1 MAWINLTFFAEEKDI
16 DLLSEA
22 LETRGAL
29 SIFIQDKNL
38 NNSDEELIFG
48 EPHSGPNKFWATNQI
63 QALFNDSVKIE
74 EIQDELILNFKDIDF
89 KFTASSVSE
98 TDWVKLSQ
106 SQFKPICIKNRI
118 NIVPSWHKI
127 NNPKLINIILDP
139 GLAFGTGA
147 HPTTHLCTEWLID
160 NVSKEKKVLDYGCG
174 SGILAIAAYKLGA
187 KMVKGID
194 IDPQAI
200 IASKENGALNECN
213 IDWFNTDKDFKFQAD
228 LLVANILSSA
238 LSVLAPLLA
247 SYCLP
252 KGKIALSG
260 ILEAQENQIKK
271 IYAPWFTFEK
281 TLKNNGWVCLSGV
294 KVQDEIL

>member
-16 DLLSEA
+16 DLLSEE
-22 LETRGAL
+22 LESSGAL

-38 NNSDEELIFG
+38 NTSDEELIFG
-48 EPHSGPNKFWATNQI
+48 EPHSGPNKFWATSQI
-63 QALFNDSVKIE
+63 QALFSDSVDIKR
-74 EIQDELILNFKDIDF
+74 IQHELISNFKDINF
-89 KFTASSVSE
+89 VFNTSFVSE

-106 SQFKPICIKNRI
+106 SQFMPICIKNRI
-118 NIVPSWHKI
+118 KIVQSWNEI
-127 NNPKLINIILDP
+127 ENPKLINIILDP

-174 SGILAIAAYKLGA
+174 SGILAIAAHKLGA
-187 KMVKGID
+187 KIVKGVD

-200 IASKENGALNECN
+200 IASKENGAINQCDIQWL
-213 IDWFNTDKDFKFQAD
+213 NTDKNFKFQAD
-228 LLVANILSSA
+228 LVIANILSSA

-247 SYCLP
+247 SYCSP

-260 ILEAQENQIKK
+260 ILESQESQIKK
-271 IYAPWFTFEK
+271 IYSPWFKFEK
-281 TLKNNGWVCLSGV
+281 TLKNGGWICLSGV
-294 KVQDEIL
+294 KE

>member
-63 QALFNDSVKIE
+63 QALFNNSVDIK
-74 EIQDELILNFKDIDF
+74 EIQDELVSNFQDIDF

-106 SQFKPICIKNRI
+106 SQFKPICIKDRI

-174 SGILAIAAYKLGA
+174 SGILAIVAYKLGA
-187 KMVKGID
+187 KMVKGVD

-200 IASKENGALNECN
+200 IASKENGTLNECN
-213 IDWFNTDKDFKFQAD
+213 IDWLNTDKDFKFQAD

-247 SYCLP
+247 SYCSP

-260 ILEAQENQIKK
+260 ILESQENQIKK
-271 IYAPWFTFEK
+271 IYAPWFTFEQ

-294 KVQDEIL
+294 KV

>member
-16 DLLSEA
+16 DLLSEE
-22 LETRGAL
+22 LESGGAL

-38 NNSDEELIFG
+38 NNSNEELIFG
-48 EPHSGPNKFWATNQI
+48 EPHSGPNKFWATSQI
-63 QALFNDSVKIE
+63 QALFSDSVDIKR
-74 EIQDELILNFKDIDF
+74 IQHELISNFKDINF
-89 KFTASSVSE
+89 VFNTSFVSE

-106 SQFKPICIKNRI
+106 SQFMPICIKNRI
-118 NIVPSWHKI
+118 KIVQSWNEI
-127 NNPKLINIILDP
+127 ENPKLINIILDP

-174 SGILAIAAYKLGA
+174 SGILAIAAHKLGA
-187 KMVKGID
+187 KTVKGVD

-200 IASKENGALNECN
+200 IASKENGAINQCN
-213 IDWFNTDKDFKFQAD
+213 IQWLNTDKNFKFQAD
-228 LLVANILSSA
+228 LVIANILSSA

-247 SYCLP
+247 SYCSP

-260 ILEAQENQIKK
+260 ILESQESQIKK
-271 IYAPWFTFEK
+271 IYSPWFEFEK
-281 TLKNNGWVCLSGV
+281 TLKNGGWICLSGI
-294 KVQDEIL
+294 KE

>member
-16 DLLSEA
+16 NLLSEE
-22 LETRGAL
+22 LESSGAL

-38 NNSDEELIFG
+38 NNSNEELIFG
-48 EPHSGPNKFWATNQI
+48 EPHSGPNKFWATSQI
-63 QALFNDSVKIE
+63 QALFSDSLDIKR
-74 EIQDELILNFKDIDF
+74 IQHELISNFKDINF
-89 KFTASSVSE
+89 VFNTSFVSE

-106 SQFKPICIKNRI
+106 SQFKPIYIKNRI
-118 NIVPSWHKI
+118 EIVQSWNEI
-127 NNPKLINIILDP
+127 ENPKLINIILDP

-174 SGILAIAAYKLGA
+174 SGILAIAAHKLGA
-187 KMVKGID
+187 KIVKGVD

-200 IASKENGALNECN
+200 IASKENGAINQCDIQWL
-213 IDWFNTDKDFKFQAD
+213 NTDKNFKFQAD
-228 LLVANILSSA
+228 LVIANILSSA

-247 SYCLP
+247 SYCSP

-260 ILEAQENQIKK
+260 ILESQESQIKK
-271 IYAPWFTFEK
+271 IYSPWFKFEK
-281 TLKNNGWVCLSGV
+281 TLKSEGWICLSGV
-294 KVQDEIL
+294 KE

>member
-63 QALFNDSVKIE
+63 QALFNDSVDIK
-74 EIQDELILNFKDIDF
+74 EIQDELVSNFQDIDF

-106 SQFKPICIKNRI
+106 SQFKPICIKDRI

-187 KMVKGID
+187 KVVKGVD

-200 IASKENGALNECN
+200 IASKENGAVNECN
-213 IDWFNTDKDFKFQAD
+213 IDWLNTDKDFKFQAD

-247 SYCLP
+247 SYCAP

-260 ILEAQENQIKK
+260 ILESQENQIKK
-271 IYAPWFTFEK
+271 IYAPWFTFEQ
-281 TLKNNGWVCLSGV
+281 TSKNNGWVCLSGV
-294 KVQDEIL
+294 KV

>member
-16 DLLSEA
+16 DLLSEK
-22 LETRGAL
+22 LESSGAL

-48 EPHSGPNKFWATNQI
+48 EPHSGPNKFWATSQI
-63 QALFNDSVKIE
+63 QALFSDSVDIKR
-74 EIQDELILNFKDIDF
+74 IQHELISNFKDINF
-89 KFTASSVSE
+89 VFNTSFVSE
-98 TDWVKLSQ
+98 TDWVKLSR

-118 NIVPSWHKI
+118 KIIQSWNEI
-127 NNPKLINIILDP
+127 ENQNLINIILDP

-160 NVSKEKKVLDYGCG
+160 NVSREKTVLDYGCG
-174 SGILAIAAYKLGA
+174 SGILAIAAHKLGA
-187 KMVKGID
+187 KEVKGVD
-194 IDPQAI
+194 IDSQAI
-200 IASKENGALNECN
+200 IASKENGVVNQCN
-213 IDWFNTDKDFKFQAD
+213 IDWLNTDKDFKFKAD
-228 LLVANILSSA
+228 LVVANILSSA

-260 ILEAQENQIKK
+260 ILESQENQIKK
-271 IYAPWFTFEK
+271 IYSPWFKFEK
-281 TLKNNGWVCLSGV
+281 TLKNDGWICLSGV
-294 KVQDEIL
+294 KE

>member
-63 QALFNDSVKIE
+63 QALFYDSVDIK
-74 EIQDELILNFKDIDF
+74 EIQDELVSNFQDIDF

-106 SQFKPICIKNRI
+106 SQFKPICIKDRI

-187 KMVKGID
+187 EIVKGVD

-200 IASKENGALNECN
+200 IASKENGNVNECN
-213 IDWFNTDKDFKFQAD
+213 IDWLNTNEDFKFQTD

-247 SYCLP
+247 SYCAP

-260 ILEAQENQIKK
+260 ILESQENQIKK
-271 IYAPWFTFEK
+271 IYAPWFTFEQ

-294 KVQDEIL
+294 KV

>member
-63 QALFNDSVKIE
+63 QALFNDSVNIE
-74 EIQDELILNFKDIDF
+74 EIQDELIFNFKYIDF
-89 KFTASSVSE
+89 KFNASSVSE

-106 SQFKPICIKNRI
+106 SQFKPICIKDRI

-187 KMVKGID
+187 KMVKGVD

-200 IASKENGALNECN
+200 IASKENGTLNECN
-213 IDWFNTDKDFKFQAD
+213 IDWLNTDKDLKFQAD

-247 SYCLP
+247 SYCSP

-260 ILEAQENQIKK
+260 ILESQENQIKK
-271 IYAPWFTFEK
+271 IYAPWFTFEQ
-281 TLKNNGWVCLSGV
+281 TSKNNGWVCLSGV
-294 KVQDEIL
+294 KV

>member
-1 MAWINLTFFAEEKDI
+1 MAWINLTFFAEEKHI

-63 QALFNDSVKIE
+63 QALFNDSVDIK
-74 EIQDELILNFKDIDF
+74 EIQDELILNFQDIDF

-174 SGILAIAAYKLGA
+174 SGILAIAAFKLGA
-187 KMVKGID
+187 KMVKGVD

-200 IASKENGALNECN
+200 IASKENGNVNECN
-213 IDWFNTDKDFKFQAD
+213 IDWLNTNEDFKFQTD

-247 SYCLP
+247 SYCAP

-260 ILEAQENQIKK
+260 ILESQENQIKK
-271 IYAPWFTFEK
+271 IYAPWFNFEK

-294 KVQDEIL
+294 KV

>member
-63 QALFNDSVKIE
+63 QALFNDSVDIK
-74 EIQDELILNFKDIDF
+74 EIQDELILNFQDIDF

-174 SGILAIAAYKLGA
+174 SGILAIAAFKLGA
-187 KMVKGID
+187 KMVKGVD

-200 IASKENGALNECN
+200 IASKENGNLNECN
-213 IDWFNTDKDFKFQAD
+213 IDWLNTNEDFKFQTD

-247 SYCLP
+247 SYCAP

-260 ILEAQENQIKK
+260 ILESQENQIKK
-271 IYAPWFTFEK
+271 IYEPWFNFEK

-294 KVQDEIL
+294 KV

>member
-63 QALFNDSVKIE
+63 QALFNDSVDIK
-74 EIQDELILNFKDIDF
+74 EIQDELILNFQDIDF

-174 SGILAIAAYKLGA
+174 SGILAIAAFKLGA
-187 KMVKGID
+187 KMVKGVD

-200 IASKENGALNECN
+200 IASKENGNLNECN
-213 IDWFNTDKDFKFQAD
+213 IDWLNTNEDFKFQTD

-247 SYCLP
+247 SYCAP

-260 ILEAQENQIKK
+260 ILESQENQIKK
-271 IYAPWFTFEK
+271 IYAPWFIFEK

-294 KVQDEIL
+294 KV

>member
-22 LETRGAL
+22 LEMRNAL

-63 QALFNDSVKIE
+63 QALFNDSVDIKK
-74 EIQDELILNFKDIDF
+74 IQDELILNFKDIDF

-106 SQFKPICIKNRI
+106 SQFKPICIKDRI

-187 KMVKGID
+187 KVVKGVD

-200 IASKENGALNECN
+200 IASKENGAVNECN
-213 IDWFNTDKDFKFQAD
+213 IDWLNTEKDFKFQAD

-247 SYCLP
+247 SYCSP

-260 ILEAQENQIKK
+260 ILESQENQIKK
-271 IYAPWFTFEK
+271 IYAPWFTFEQ

-294 KVQDEIL
+294 KV

>member
-22 LETRGAL
+22 LEIQGAL

-63 QALFNDSVKIE
+63 QALFNDSVVIK

-89 KFTASSVSE
+89 KFNASSVSE

-106 SQFKPICIKNRI
+106 SQFKPICIKDRI
-118 NIVPSWHKI
+118 NIVPSWHKV

-187 KMVKGID
+187 KMVKGVD

-200 IASKENGALNECN
+200 IASKENGAVNECDIDWLN
-213 IDWFNTDKDFKFQAD
+213 IDEDFKFQAD

-247 SYCLP
+247 SYCSP

-260 ILEAQENQIKK
+260 ILESQENQIKK
-271 IYAPWFTFEK
+271 IYAPWFTFEQ

-294 KVQDEIL
+294 KVI

>member
-16 DLLSEA
+16 DLLSDA

-63 QALFNDSVKIE
+63 QALFNDSVDIK
-74 EIQDELILNFKDIDF
+74 EIQDELVSNFQDIDF

-106 SQFKPICIKNRI
+106 SQFKPICIKDRI

-187 KMVKGID
+187 KVVKGVD

-200 IASKENGALNECN
+200 IASKENGAVNECN
-213 IDWFNTDKDFKFQAD
+213 IDWLNTDKDFKFKAD

-238 LSVLAPLLA
+238 LFVLAPLLA
-247 SYCLP
+247 SYCAP

-260 ILEAQENQIKK
+260 ILETQENQIKK
-271 IYAPWFTFEK
+271 IYAPWFTFEQ
-281 TLKNNGWVCLSGV
+281 TSKNNGWVCLSGV
-294 KVQDEIL
+294 KV

>member
-63 QALFNDSVKIE
+63 QALFYDSVDIK
-74 EIQDELILNFKDIDF
+74 EIQDELVSNFQDIDF

-106 SQFKPICIKNRI
+106 SQFKPICIKDRI

-187 KMVKGID
+187 KTVKGVD

-200 IASKENGALNECN
+200 IASKENGTLNECN
-213 IDWFNTDKDFKFQAD
+213 IDWLNTDKDLKFQAD

-247 SYCLP
+247 SYCSP

-260 ILEAQENQIKK
+260 ILESQENQIKK
-271 IYAPWFTFEK
+271 IYAPWFTFEQ
-281 TLKNNGWVCLSGV
+281 TSKNNGWVCLSGV
-294 KVQDEIL
+294 KV

>member
-16 DLLSEA
+16 DLLSEV

-63 QALFNDSVKIE
+63 QALFNDSVDIK
-74 EIQDELILNFKDIDF
+74 EIQDELILNFQDIDF

-174 SGILAIAAYKLGA
+174 SGILAIAAFKLGA
-187 KMVKGID
+187 KMVKGVD

-200 IASKENGALNECN
+200 IASKENGNVNECD
-213 IDWFNTDKDFKFQAD
+213 IDWLNTNEDFKFQTD

-247 SYCLP
+247 SYCAP

-260 ILEAQENQIKK
+260 ILESQENQIKK
-271 IYAPWFTFEK
+271 IYEPWFNFEK

-294 KVQDEIL
+294 KV

>member
-16 DLLSEA
+16 DLLSDA

-63 QALFNDSVKIE
+63 QALFNDSVNIE
-74 EIQDELILNFKDIDF
+74 EIQDELILNFKYIDF
-89 KFTASSVSE
+89 KFNASSVSE

-106 SQFKPICIKNRI
+106 SQFKPICIKDRI

-160 NVSKEKKVLDYGCG
+160 NVSEEKKVLDYGCG

-187 KMVKGID
+187 KMVKGVD

-200 IASKENGALNECN
+200 IASKENGNVNECN
-213 IDWFNTDKDFKFQAD
+213 IDWLNTNEDFKFQTD

-247 SYCLP
+247 SYCAP

-260 ILEAQENQIKK
+260 ILESQENQIKK
-271 IYAPWFTFEK
+271 IYEPWFNFEK

-294 KVQDEIL
+294 KV

>member
-1 MAWINLTFFAEEKDI
+1 MAWINLTFFAEKKDI
-16 DLLSEA
+16 DLLSDA
-22 LETRGAL
+22 LENRGAL

-48 EPHSGPNKFWATNQI
+48 EPHSGPNIFWAANQI
-63 QALFNDSVKIE
+63 QALFNDSVNIE
-74 EIQDELILNFKDIDF
+74 EIQDELILNFKYIDF
-89 KFTASSVSE
+89 KFHASSVSE

-106 SQFKPICIKNRI
+106 SQFKPICIKDRI

-187 KMVKGID
+187 KMVKGVD

-200 IASKENGALNECN
+200 IASKENGNVNECN
-213 IDWFNTDKDFKFQAD
+213 IDWLNTDEDFKFQAD

-247 SYCLP
+247 SYCSP

-260 ILEAQENQIKK
+260 ILESQENQIKK
-271 IYAPWFTFEK
+271 IYEPWFIFEK
-281 TLKNNGWVCLSGV
+281 TLKNNGWVCLSGI
-294 KVQDEIL
+294 KV

>member
-16 DLLSEA
+16 ELLSEA

-63 QALFNDSVKIE
+63 QALFNDSLDIK

-174 SGILAIAAYKLGA
+174 SGILAIAAFKLGA
-187 KMVKGID
+187 KMVKGVD

-200 IASKENGALNECN
+200 IASKENGNVNECN
-213 IDWFNTDKDFKFQAD
+213 IDWLNTNEDFKFQTD

-247 SYCLP
+247 SYCAP

-260 ILEAQENQIKK
+260 ILESQENQIKK
-271 IYAPWFTFEK
+271 IYEPWFNFEK

-294 KVQDEIL
+294 KV

>member
-16 DLLSEA
+16 DLLSEE
-22 LETRGAL
+22 LESSGAL

-38 NNSDEELIFG
+38 NNSNEELIFG
-48 EPHSGPNKFWATNQI
+48 EPHSGPNKFWATSQI
-63 QALFNDSVKIE
+63 QALFSDSLDIKR
-74 EIQDELILNFKDIDF
+74 IQHELISNFKDINF
-89 KFTASSVSE
+89 VFNTSFVSE

-118 NIVPSWHKI
+118 KIVQSWNEI
-127 NNPKLINIILDP
+127 ENPKLINIILDP

-174 SGILAIAAYKLGA
+174 SGILAIAAHKLGA
-187 KMVKGID
+187 KIVKGVD

-200 IASKENGALNECN
+200 IASKENGAINQCDIQWL
-213 IDWFNTDKDFKFQAD
+213 NTDKNFKFQAD
-228 LLVANILSSA
+228 LVIANILSSA

-247 SYCLP
+247 SYCSP

-260 ILEAQENQIKK
+260 ILESQESQIKK
-271 IYAPWFTFEK
+271 IYSPWFKFEK
-281 TLKNNGWVCLSGV
+281 TLKNGGWICLSGV
-294 KVQDEIL
+294 KE

>member
-63 QALFNDSVKIE
+63 QALFNDSVDIK
-74 EIQDELILNFKDIDF
+74 EIQDELILNFQDIDF

-98 TDWVKLSQ
+98 TDCVKLSQ

-174 SGILAIAAYKLGA
+174 SGILAIAAFKLGA
-187 KMVKGID
+187 KMVKGVD

-200 IASKENGALNECN
+200 IASKENGNVNECN
-213 IDWFNTDKDFKFQAD
+213 IDWLNTNEDFKFQTD

-247 SYCLP
+247 SYCAP

-260 ILEAQENQIKK
+260 ILESQENQIKK
-271 IYAPWFTFEK
+271 IYEPWFNFEK

-294 KVQDEIL
+294 KV

>member
-16 DLLSEA
+16 DLLSEE
-22 LETRGAL
+22 LESGGAL

-38 NNSDEELIFG
+38 NNSNEELIFG
-48 EPHSGPNKFWATNQI
+48 EPHSGPNKFWATSQI
-63 QALFNDSVKIE
+63 QALFSDSVDIKR
-74 EIQDELILNFKDIDF
+74 IQHELISNFKDINF
-89 KFTASSVSE
+89 VFNTSFVSE

-106 SQFKPICIKNRI
+106 SQFKPIYIKNRI
-118 NIVPSWHKI
+118 EIVQSWNEI
-127 NNPKLINIILDP
+127 ENPKLINIILDP

-174 SGILAIAAYKLGA
+174 SGILAIAAHKLGA
-187 KMVKGID
+187 KIVKGVD

-200 IASKENGALNECN
+200 IASKENGAINQCDIQWL
-213 IDWFNTDKDFKFQAD
+213 NTDKNFKFQAD
-228 LLVANILSSA
+228 LVIANILSSA

-247 SYCLP
+247 SYCSP

-260 ILEAQENQIKK
+260 ILESQESQIKK
-271 IYAPWFTFEK
+271 IYSPWFKFEK
-281 TLKNNGWVCLSGV
+281 TLKNGGWICLSGV
-294 KVQDEIL
+294 KE

>member
-63 QALFNDSVKIE
+63 QALFNDSVDIK
-74 EIQDELILNFKDIDF
+74 EIQDELILNFQDIDF

-174 SGILAIAAYKLGA
+174 SGILAIAAFKLGA
-187 KMVKGID
+187 KMVKGVD

-200 IASKENGALNECN
+200 IASKENGNLNECN
-213 IDWFNTDKDFKFQAD
+213 IDWLNTNEDFKFQTD

-247 SYCLP
+247 SYCAP

-260 ILEAQENQIKK
+260 ILESQENQIKK
-271 IYAPWFTFEK
+271 IYAPWFNFEK

-294 KVQDEIL
+294 KV

>member
-1 MAWINLTFFAEEKDI
+1 MAWINLTFFVEEKDI

-22 LETRGAL
+22 LEIRGAL

-48 EPHSGPNKFWATNQI
+48 EPHSGPNKFWAANQI
-63 QALFNDSVKIE
+63 QALFDDSVDIKD
-74 EIQDELILNFKDIDF
+74 IQDELDSNFQDIDF
-89 KFTASSVSE
+89 KFITQSVSE

-118 NIVPSWHKI
+118 NIVPSWHQI
-127 NNPKLINIILDP
+127 NNPKLIKIILDP

-147 HPTTHLCTEWLID
+147 HPTTYLCTEWLID

-174 SGILAIAAYKLGA
+174 SGILAIAACKLGA
-187 KMVKGID
+187 QVVKGVD

-200 IASKENGALNECN
+200 IASKENGAVNECD
-213 IDWFNTDKDFKFQAD
+213 IDWLNTDEDFKFQAD

-247 SYCLP
+247 SYCSP

-260 ILEAQENQIKK
+260 ILESQENHIKK
-271 IYAPWFTFEK
+271 IYAPWFKFEQ

-294 KVQDEIL
+294 KVI

>member
-16 DLLSEA
+16 DLLSEV

-63 QALFNDSVKIE
+63 QALFNDSEDIKK
-74 EIQDELILNFKDIDF
+74 IQDELASNFQDIDF

-106 SQFKPICIKNRI
+106 SQFKPICIKDRI

-160 NVSKEKKVLDYGCG
+160 NVSSTKKVLDYGCG

-187 KMVKGID
+187 KEVKGVD

-200 IASKENGALNECN
+200 FASKENGAVNECD
-213 IDWFNTDKDFKFQAD
+213 IDWLNTDKDFKFQTD

-247 SYCLP
+247 SYCAP

-260 ILEAQENQIKK
+260 ILESQENQIKK
-271 IYAPWFTFEK
+271 IYAPWFIFEQ

-294 KVQDEIL
+294 KV

>member
-22 LETRGAL
+22 LEIRGAL

-63 QALFNDSVKIE
+63 QALFYDSVDIK
-74 EIQDELILNFKDIDF
+74 EIQDELVSNFQDIDF

-106 SQFKPICIKNRI
+106 SQFKPICIKDRI

-187 KMVKGID
+187 KMVKGVD

-200 IASKENGALNECN
+200 IASKENGTLNECN
-213 IDWFNTDKDFKFQAD
+213 IDWLNTDKDFKFQAD

-247 SYCLP
+247 SYCSP

-260 ILEAQENQIKK
+260 ILESQENQIKK
-271 IYAPWFTFEK
+271 IYAPWFAFEQ

-294 KVQDEIL
+294 KV

>member
-16 DLLSEA
+16 DLLSDA
-22 LETRGAL
+22 LETQGAL

-63 QALFNDSVKIE
+63 QALFNDSLDIK
-74 EIQDELILNFKDIDF
+74 EIQDELVFNFQDIDF

-106 SQFKPICIKNRI
+106 SQFKPICIKDRI

-127 NNPKLINIILDP
+127 NNPNLINIILDP

-160 NVSKEKKVLDYGCG
+160 NVSREKKVLDYGCG
-174 SGILAIAAYKLGA
+174 SGVLAITAYKLGA
-187 KMVKGID
+187 KIVKGVD

-200 IASKENGALNECN
+200 IASKENGNVNECN
-213 IDWFNTDKDFKFQAD
+213 IDWLNTDEDFKFQAD

-247 SYCLP
+247 SYCSP

-260 ILEAQENQIKK
+260 ILESQENQIKK
-271 IYAPWFTFEK
+271 IYAPWFTFEQ
-281 TLKNNGWVCLSGV
+281 TLKDNGWVCLSGV
-294 KVQDEIL
+294 KV

>member
-63 QALFNDSVKIE
+63 QALFNKSVDIK
-74 EIQDELILNFKDIDF
+74 EIQDELVSNFQDIDF

-106 SQFKPICIKNRI
+106 SQFKPICIKDRI

-187 KMVKGID
+187 KMVKGVD

-200 IASKENGALNECN
+200 IASKENGTLNECN
-213 IDWFNTDKDFKFQAD
+213 IDWLNTDKDLKFQAD

-247 SYCLP
+247 SYCSP

-260 ILEAQENQIKK
+260 ILESQENQIKK
-271 IYAPWFTFEK
+271 IYAPWFTFEQ
-281 TLKNNGWVCLSGV
+281 TSKNNGWVCLSGV
-294 KVQDEIL
+294 KV

>member
-63 QALFNDSVKIE
+63 QALFYDSVDIK
-74 EIQDELILNFKDIDF
+74 EIQDELVSNFQDIDF

-106 SQFKPICIKNRI
+106 SQFKPICIKDRI

-187 KMVKGID
+187 KMVKGVD

-200 IASKENGALNECN
+200 IASKENGTLNECN
-213 IDWFNTDKDFKFQAD
+213 IDWLNTDKDFKFQAD

-238 LSVLAPLLA
+238 LSVLVSLLV
-247 SYCLP
+247 SYCSP

-260 ILEAQENQIKK
+260 ILESQENQIKK
-271 IYAPWFTFEK
+271 IYAPWFTFEQ

-294 KVQDEIL
+294 KV

>member
-63 QALFNDSVKIE
+63 QALFNDSVDIK
-74 EIQDELILNFKDIDF
+74 EIQDELILNFQDIDF

-106 SQFKPICIKNRI
+106 SQFKPICIKDRI

-187 KMVKGID
+187 KMVKGVD

-200 IASKENGALNECN
+200 IASKENGNVNECN
-213 IDWFNTDKDFKFQAD
+213 IDWLNTDEDFKFQAD

-247 SYCLP
+247 SYCAP

-260 ILEAQENQIKK
+260 ILESQENQIKK
-271 IYAPWFTFEK
+271 IYAPWFTFEQ

-294 KVQDEIL
+294 KV

>member
-16 DLLSEA
+16 DLLSDA

-63 QALFNDSVKIE
+63 QALFNDSVNIE
-74 EIQDELILNFKDIDF
+74 EIQDELILNFKYIDF
-89 KFTASSVSE
+89 KFNASSVSE

-106 SQFKPICIKNRI
+106 SQFKPICIKDRI

-174 SGILAIAAYKLGA
+174 SGILAIAAFKLGA
-187 KMVKGID
+187 KMVKGVD

-200 IASKENGALNECN
+200 IASKENGNVNECN
-213 IDWFNTDKDFKFQAD
+213 IDWLNTNEDFKFQTD

-247 SYCLP
+247 SYCAP

-260 ILEAQENQIKK
+260 ILESQENQIKK
-271 IYAPWFTFEK
+271 IYEPWFNFEK
-281 TLKNNGWVCLSGV
+281 TLRNNGWVCLSGV
-294 KVQDEIL
+294 KV

>member
-16 DLLSEA
+16 ELLSEA

-63 QALFNDSVKIE
+63 QALFNDSVDIK

-174 SGILAIAAYKLGA
+174 SGILAIAAFKLGA
-187 KMVKGID
+187 KMVKGVD

-200 IASKENGALNECN
+200 IASKENGNVNECN
-213 IDWFNTDKDFKFQAD
+213 IDWLNTNEDFKFQTD

-247 SYCLP
+247 SYCAP

-260 ILEAQENQIKK
+260 ILESQENQIKK
-271 IYAPWFTFEK
+271 IYEPWFNFEK

-294 KVQDEIL
+294 KV

>member
-63 QALFNDSVKIE
+63 QALFNDSVDIK

-127 NNPKLINIILDP
+127 NNSKLINIILDP

-174 SGILAIAAYKLGA
+174 SGILAIAAFKLGA
-187 KMVKGID
+187 KMVKGVD

-200 IASKENGALNECN
+200 IASKENGNLNECN
-213 IDWFNTDKDFKFQAD
+213 IDWLNTNEDFKFQTD

-247 SYCLP
+247 SYCAP

-260 ILEAQENQIKK
+260 ILESQENQIKK
-271 IYAPWFTFEK
+271 IYEPWFNFEK

-294 KVQDEIL
+294 KV

>member
-63 QALFNDSVKIE
+63 QALFYDSVDIK
-74 EIQDELILNFKDIDF
+74 EIQDELVSNFQDIDF

-106 SQFKPICIKNRI
+106 SQFKPICIKDRI

-187 KMVKGID
+187 KMVKGVD

-200 IASKENGALNECN
+200 IASKENGNVNECN
-213 IDWFNTDKDFKFQAD
+213 IDWLNTNEDFKFQTD

-247 SYCLP
+247 SYCAP

-260 ILEAQENQIKK
+260 ILESQENQIKK
-271 IYAPWFTFEK
+271 IYEPWFNFEK

-294 KVQDEIL
+294 KV